1 MFTGAL
7 ALAQDPYQELGVARS
22 ASADEVR
29 KSFRKLAKE
38 LHPDKNPG
46 DKKAEERF
54 KRVSAAFDILGDAEK
69 RKKFDRGDIDADGR
83 ETMRGFGGGFGGHP
97 GAGQGGYQNGYQGA
111 HFEGVDLNDILGDVF
126 GRGGGGQRG
135 SGFGGFG
142 GGFQSP
148 RGADVRA
155 ELDIELEDAIRGGK
169 KRISFSDGRVIDVNI
184 PKGATDGQTLR
195 LKGQGQAGRGGQGD
209 ALIELRIRPHPIYRR
224 EGDSLIMDLPVSVPD
239 AVLGG
244 KVEAP
249 TPDGTVS
256 LTIPKHSNSGNTL
269 RLKGRGLPDGRSGK
283 RGDLLARLVVTLPDA
298 ADPELEAFVETWR
311 TSRPYTPKRRG

>member
-1 MFTGAL
+1 LFTGAL

-22 ASADEVR
+22 ASADELR
-29 KSFRKLAKE
+29 KSFRKHAKE

-69 RKKFDRGDIDADGR
+69 RKKFDRGEIDADGR

-126 GRGGGGQRG
+126 GRGGGAQRG
-135 SGFGGFG
+135 GGFGGFG
-142 GGFQSP
+142 GGFQS

-169 KRISFSDGRVIDVNI
+169 KRISFSDGRVIDVNFH
-184 PKGATDGQTLR
+184 KGSVDGQTLR
-195 LKGQGQAGRGGQGD
+195 LKGQGQQGRGGQGD

-269 RLKGRGLPDGRSGK
+269 RLKGRGFPDGRSGK
-283 RGDLLARLVVTLPDA
+283 RGDLLARLVVTLPEGT
-298 ADPELEAFVETWR
+298 DPELEAFAEAWR
-311 TSRPYTPKRRG
+311 KSRPYTPKRRG